1 MRESHSRI
9 IADSEQE
16 TVDSSGWLLTFNDL
30 MTLLLVFFVLLFA
43 LSNINT
49 QKSEKLVGS
58 LQSALGVLL
67 EGKKMAVQVVE
78 PLQPKESPAP
88 ENSEVNSPASA
99 GLPEQT
105 QQAIDD
111 LTSQPDIA
119 VIQTPQGVSLT
130 LSDTI
135 LFQSGIAELR
145 PEGYP
150 VLNKIVPVLQNNRFS
165 VRVEGHTDNVA
176 IRSARYPSNWE
187 LSIARAVH
195 VVKYFIDVGQIVPQ
209 RFSAVGY
216 GDSKPIRPN
225 DSPINREKNRR
236 VEIILEMMDS

>member
-1 MRESHSRI
+1 MRETHSRI

-30 MTLLLVFFVLLFA
+30 VTLLLVFFVLLFA

-67 EGKKMAVQVVE
+67 EGKKTAIQVIE

-88 ENSEVNSPASA
+88 ENSEADSPASA

-105 QQAIDD
+105 QHAIDD
-111 LTSQPDIA
+111 LTAQPDIT
-119 VIQTPQGVSLT
+119 VIQTSQGVSLT
-130 LSDTI
+130 LSDSI
-135 LFQSGIAELR
+135 LFQSGVAELR

-150 VLNKIVPVLQNNRFS
+150 VLNKIVPVLQNNRFT
-165 VRVEGHTDNVA
+165 VRVEGHTDNVV
-176 IRSARYPSNWE
+176 IRSARFPSNWD

-195 VVKYFIDVGQIVPQ
+195 VVKYFIDVGQIAPQ

-225 DSPINREKNRR
+225 DSPIDREKNRR